1 MSNKVS
7 IYIVQLVKNCYF
19 QMLLFAEFVFYGL
32 SSFHINNSIGQNSQK
47 PDEELNEQTKK
58 RVKQK
63 CTISDDAGAIKVL
76 ATPYFS

>member
-32 SSFHINNSIGQNSQK
+32 SSFHINSIGQNSQK

-58 RVKQK
+58 SR
-63 CTISDDAGAIKVL
+63 IVL
-76 ATPYFS
+76 SLMMLP